1 MEANNPLEDI
11 RNAILENQYFGI
23 ENEISQLGVSDEL
36 MEISDA
42 LDSYYGIVREKKEE
56 SSNKEGLVQ
65 DNLSRVMG
73 EYYKSHPS
81 SAYSAISGIK
91 YNNPNKF
98 IKEINLVNNVK
109 TPLESI
115 KQRLT
120 KDNLLYLNI
129 STAIA
134 SIAVNSV
141 VSSINSFKPQNSYN
155 NQQYNPLLGFDS
167 NYYHLIQSG
176 SKVFKGLNGFDM
188 TDDFFA
194 NYETN
199 RDAIFSMEKKL
210 NDLIL
215 HPRTSTSQKSSS
227 SGCMVLALVLS
238 TTMFSCLGIIISMF
252 L

>member
-1 MEANNPLEDI
+1 MEAKNPLEDI

-23 ENEISQLGVSDEL
+23 ENEISKLGVSDEL
-36 MEISDA
+36 MEISDV

-56 SSNKEGLVQ
+56 STTADGLIG
-65 DNLSRVMG
+65 VMN

-81 SAYSAISGIK
+81 STYSAISGIK

-98 IKEINLVNNVK
+98 IKEIDLVKNVK
-109 TPLESI
+109 TPLGSI

-120 KDNLLYLNI
+120 KENLLYLNI
-129 STAIA
+129 STIIA

-141 VSSINSFKPQNSYN
+141 VSSINSYNPHSSYG
-155 NQQYNPLLGFDS
+155 NQQYNSLSGFDS
-167 NYYHLIQSG
+167 NYYYLIHSG
-176 SKVFKGLNGFDM
+176 SKVFKGLKGFDM
-188 TDDFFA
+188 TDDFLA

-215 HPRTSTSQKSSS
+215 HPRTTTSNKSSS
-227 SGCMVLALVLS
+227 SGCMVFALLFS
-238 TTMFSCLGIIISMF
+238 TAMFSCLGIIVSM
-252 L
+252 LS

>member
-1 MEANNPLEDI
+1 MEAKNPLEDI

-23 ENEISQLGVSDEL
+23 ENEISQLGISNEL
-36 MEISDA
+36 MEISDV
-42 LDSYYGIVREKKEE
+42 LDIYYGIVRKKEKE
-56 SSNKEGLVQ
+56 STSD
-65 DNLSRVMG
+65 DNLVKDRLIEVFD
-73 EYYKSHPS
+73 EFYKSHPS
-81 SAYSAISGIK
+81 STYSAISEIK

-129 STAIA
+129 STIIA

-141 VSSINSFKPQNSYN
+141 VSSINSYKPQNSYN
-155 NQQYNPLLGFDS
+155 NQQYNPFLGFDR
-167 NYYHLIQSG
+167 NYYDLIQSG
-176 SKVFKGLNGFDM
+176 SKVFKGLKGFDM
-188 TDDFFA
+188 TDDFLA

-215 HPRTSTSQKSSS
+215 HPRTTTSNKSSS
-227 SGCMVLALVLS
+227 SGCMVFALLLS
-238 TTMFSCLGIIISMF
+238 TAMFSCLGIIVSM
-252 L
+252 LS